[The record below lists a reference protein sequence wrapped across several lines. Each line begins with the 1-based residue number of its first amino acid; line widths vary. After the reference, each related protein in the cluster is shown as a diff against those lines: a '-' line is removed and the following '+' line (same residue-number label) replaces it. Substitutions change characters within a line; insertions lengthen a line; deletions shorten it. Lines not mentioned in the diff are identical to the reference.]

1 MRQGHGVGQ
10 GEQRRFDQRLL
21 LVHVEAGAED
31 AFFLQCLDQ
40 RGFVDHLAAG
50 DVDQDG
56 AGLHQLKLALADQLA
71 GGVAERHHQADEIR
85 LGQQFVESAVA
96 RGEFLF
102 QFRLAVVAVVEH
114 LHAEAEVPA
123 PGDGCADAAEAED
136 AEFLAV
142 HVDAE
147 LRGVDG
153 ALPLAG
159 LGPGVQLGG
168 ASSGA
173 QQQGEAEVGGG
184 FGEHVGG
191 VGQRDAALVE
201 IGDVVVVVAD
211 RDAGDHFQLA
221 GLLQLLGAQR
231 AADADHAVGFRQGG
245 GVLGVDVAQ
254 LGIEHGDVELAA
266 QAFEM
271 FGGEAAEDED
281 VLFHDGTVAG
291 KREVNPTI
299 RSAGGDMGSIP
310 ARHLRAVIGQ
320 GRWLRRRSAGRSRH
334 SGWKYRSRL
343 PARRVAPS
351 RSSCPA
357 VPPAR
362 RA

>member
-21 LVHVEAGAED
+21 LVDIQPGAED
-31 AFFLQCLDQ
+31 AFFLQRLDQ
-40 RGFVDHLAAG
+40 RRFVDHLAAG

-56 AGLHQLKLALADQLA
+56 AGFHQLKLALADQLA
-71 GGVAERHHQADEIR
+71 GGVGQRHHQADEIG
-85 LGQQFVESAVA
+85 LAEQFVEAAVA
-96 RGEFLF
+96 RGELLF

-136 AEFLAV
+136 AELLAV

-191 VGQRDAALVE
+191 VGQWDAALVE
-201 IGDVVVVVAD
+201 IGDVVVVVAH

-221 GLLQLLGAQR
+221 GLLQLFRAQR

-254 LGIEHGDVELAA
+254 LGIEHGDVELVA

-281 VLFHDGTVAG
+281 VLFHGDGMRGEERRNVTSG
-291 KREVNPTI
+291 GGDGGSRDGM
-299 RSAGGDMGSIP
+299 AGGY
-310 ARHLRAVIGQ
+310 
-320 GRWLRRRSAGRSRH
+320 RRIS
-334 SGWKYRSRL
+334 
-343 PARRVAPS
+343 V
-351 RSSCPA
+351 
-357 VPPAR
+357 
-362 RA
+362 